1 MSKAVAAILKAV
13 ECRARRSRTA
23 LAIGFSEW
31 KAPFVRNLLPDCEI
45 ISVDTTFAL
54 RIVRLVLQTIPIRC
68 VIWSFKDEE
77 LGIPPDLL
85 AGLEIE
91 RVEDG
96 FVRSI
101 GRGIDHAMPWSL
113 CVDKMG
119 LYYDATQPSWLE
131 YLCNGFD
138 RDAFKS
144 VAHEAA
150 AAMALLLSSGV
161 TKYNGLGKVTEILAK
176 PSGKES
182 VLVLG
187 QVEDDR
193 SLTRNVN
200 AISTNTGLL
209 ARARSDNPHATIYFK
224 QHPDCIGE
232 RRRPGYVAVASDSG
246 IVEIDHGTALP
257 DAFVCADTVYTI
269 SSLGGFE
276 ALLRGKRVV
285 TFGAPFYAGWGLT
298 ADHVSFPRR
307 TRTLSLLELFY
318 VAYMVYPI
326 YLHPRT
332 GKRLTL
338 VEVIR
343 EMADATVG
351 KS

>member
-1 MSKAVAAILKAV
+1 M
-13 ECRARRSRTA
+13 
-23 LAIGFSEW
+23 
-31 KAPFVRNLLPDCEI
+31 
-45 ISVDTTFAL
+45 
-54 RIVRLVLQTIPIRC
+54 VRLVLRTTPTRC

-77 LGIPPDLL
+77 LGISSELLLDL
-85 AGLEIE
+85 ETE

-113 CVDKMG
+113 CVDRMG
-119 LYYDATQPSWLE
+119 LYYDATRPSWLE

-138 RDAFKS
+138 RDAFKP

-150 AAMALLLSSGV
+150 TAMSLLLSSGV
-161 TKYNGLGKVTEILAK
+161 TKYNGLGKVAGAQPEAS
-176 PSGKES
+176 PNES

-193 SLTRNVN
+193 SLTRNAN

-209 ARARSDNPHATIYFK
+209 ARAKSDHPDATVYFK

-232 RRRPGYVAVASDSG
+232 RRRPGYVAVAPGSG
-246 IVEIDHGTALP
+246 IVEIDHGIALP
-257 DAFVCADTVYTI
+257 DALAYADTVYTI

-298 ADHVSFPRR
+298 TDHVSFPRR
-307 TRTLSLLELFY
+307 TRALTVLELFY
-318 VAYMVYPI
+318 VAYMLYPI
-326 YLHPRT
+326 YFHPGT
-332 GKRLTL
+332 GERLPL
-338 VEVIR
+338 AEVIR
-343 EMADATVG
+343 EMADAAAG
-351 KS
+351 QS